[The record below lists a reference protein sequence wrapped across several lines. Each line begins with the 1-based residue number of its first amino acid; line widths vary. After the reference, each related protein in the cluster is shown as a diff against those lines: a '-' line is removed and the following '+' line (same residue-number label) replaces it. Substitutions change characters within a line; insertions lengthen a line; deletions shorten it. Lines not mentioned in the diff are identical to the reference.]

1 MSSAAYRI
9 IQFWIFVLIFFHYAF
24 LKAIG
29 PMPLPSCRYKATN
42 MRCRWHKSN
51 IVRFK
56 KGKLGILKSR
66 FACINQLISYGKIT
80 LWLTFKIRSY
90 KNPAGSLILFLDK
103 SRGLNAGYSD
113 GSGEQ
118 TDVAVVSLPQKLWPP
133 FVWQNRGRIVEET
146 LHRERL
152 EEQFSI
158 RV

>member
-1 MSSAAYRI
+1 MSLAAHQNI
-9 IQFWIFVLIFFHYAF
+9 KFWILNICFDFSSLRFPAGTKQQIFDADDINKTLFD
-24 LKAIG
+24 LK
-29 PMPLPSCRYKATN
+29 KTN
-42 MRCRWHKSN
+42 FKS
-51 IVRFK
+51 K
-56 KGKLGILKSR
+56 

-80 LWLTFKIRSY
+80 LWLTFKIRCY
-90 KNPAGSLILFLDK
+90 YNPARSLILFLDK

-113 GSGEQ
+113 DSGEQ